1 MFNLFPAFYH
11 MSITCELTAISD
23 VEHLQQIYAGFQ
35 MLHRRKIIKLK
46 QIIPAGY
53 LQNKNNFERWDD
65 YNFLNTTVIINDK
78 IRVCYD
84 THDWNWIDE
93 KILSECDF
101 YFKRSFDE
109 SYLEQIGEKH
119 KVFPLGLNYQVT
131 SDKVDFF
138 RAKRAAFYGGKD
150 KIKLLLKA
158 LRLDN
163 FLPNSETERIDRMES
178 APDFSLEPQVLFMAR
193 AWDPKMLLDPSQKE
207 LVAQINEVRA
217 ASIRALRKNFGARFF
232 GGLMRD
238 SFTEK
243 NFNDAL
249 LPDNSLS
256 NKRNY
261 LAKLKNFPICIA
273 TTGLNNSTGWKMAE
287 YVAFS
292 KAIVSEP
299 LKFKTTGDF
308 TTGKNYLEFRN
319 SEELIGAVARLIDDK
334 NLRGEMMKNNH
345 EYYEKF
351 VRPDALVLNTLKTVA
366 GQCGFSL

>member
-1 MFNLFPAFYH
+1 
-11 MSITCELTAISD
+11 MSINCELTAISD
-23 VEHLQQIYAGFQ
+23 VEHLQQIYTGFQ
-35 MLHRRKIIKLK
+35 MLHRQKIINLK
-46 QIIPAGY
+46 QIIPAAY
-53 LQNKNNFERWDD
+53 LQNKDDQSRWDE
-65 YNFLNTTVIINDK
+65 YIFFNTNVILNNE
-78 IRVCYD
+78 IRICYD
-84 THDWNWIDE
+84 THDWNLIDE

-109 SYLEQIGEKH
+109 IYLEQIGEKH

-138 RAKRAAFYGGKD
+138 RAKRAAFYSGKD

-193 AWDPKMLLDPSQKE
+193 AWNPKTILDPAQKE
-207 LVAQINEVRA
+207 LVAHINEFRA
-217 ASIRALRKNFGARFF
+217 ESIRALRKNFGKRFF

-238 SFTEK
+238 SYSEEK
-243 NFNDAL
+243 FKDVL
-249 LPDNSLS
+249 LPDNNLS

-261 LAKLKNFPICIA
+261 LAKLKKFPICVA
-273 TTGLNNSTGWKMAE
+273 TTGLNHSTGWKLAE

-308 TTGKNYLEFRN
+308 TTEKNYLEFHD
-319 SEELIGAVARLIDDK
+319 SEELIGAVARLIDGK
-334 NLRGEMMKNNH
+334 NLRGEMMKNNR

-351 VRPDALVLNTLKTVA
+351 VCPDALVLNTLRTVA
-366 GQCGFSL
+366 DQRGFSL